1 MIFHVMKLQI
11 SRTRI
16 AVPKRS
22 RCALAVVC
30 AALAA
35 HADKKPQLVKPMAG
49 PRATALRV
57 TWLYIS
63 PDMSAQKVDRVQIG
77 REMVVAE
84 KSGPWMRVYAN
95 TDIEEEH
102 PSDAPHVRQQRH
114 AAAHLRLD
122 GGQGRGGR
130 NDPQRRPGADGRGG
144 QPGSAGL

>member
-1 MIFHVMKLQI
+1 
-11 SRTRI
+11 
-16 AVPKRS
+16 
-22 RCALAVVC
+22 
-30 AALAA
+30 
-35 HADKKPQLVKPMAG
+35 MAG

-63 PDMSAQKVDRVQIG
+63 PDKSSQKVDRVQIG

-102 PSDAPHVRQQRH
+102 AERHAHLRQQRY

-122 GGQGRGGR
+122 GGQGSGGR
-130 NDPQRRPGADGRGG
+130 NHARTATRC
-144 QPGSAGL
+144 